1 MNRYRIHVLGLGKM
15 GLPMATL
22 LVKAGHECTVSD
34 PDAERVARARDRDLL
49 VVGAVATRVLVSA
62 LPSASSLVQSSAAS
76 RDMTL
81 APSADLMPAL
91 TSALTS
97 ADIVVSSL
105 PDDTALLAV
114 AKQLCSVVSP
124 GAIWIDTSTV
134 SAQASAQAAAQC
146 EGVGLRYLRAT
157 ISGNNHMME
166 AAQVTIM
173 ASGPRLLYD
182 EMSPI
187 LRCFGP
193 TIFYLGEAEQARLM
207 KLVINL
213 MIVQTS
219 SMLAEALTLGEKG
232 GLDWQNMW
240 AVIAASAVG
249 SPIVKAKSVQL
260 SRRDFSPTFTVPQMI
275 KDVEL
280 MLGEAE
286 RLQVPLPQTT
296 LTHQALLACL
306 AQGFGEDDYASI
318 IRISEA
324 AAGIVS

>member
-1 MNRYRIHVLGLGKM
+1 MTRHRIHVLGLGKM

-22 LVKAGHECTVSD
+22 LVKAGHDCTVSD
-34 PDAERVARARDRDLL
+34 PSAERVRLAHLRELR
-49 VVGAVATRVLVSA
+49 VVGAAPTQVLVST
-62 LPSASSLVQSSAAS
+62 LSSASSSAQTSASSPDLS
-76 RDMTL
+76 STPPPDLTL
-81 APSADLMPAL
+81 ALS
-91 TSALTS
+91 S

-105 PDDTALLAV
+105 PDDAALLAV
-114 AKQLCSVVSP
+114 ARQLCSVTSR

-134 SAQASAQAAAQC
+134 SAEASARAAAQC

-157 ISGNNHMME
+157 VSGNNYMME
-166 AAQVTIM
+166 AAQVTVM
-173 ASGPRLLYD
+173 ASGPRALFD
-182 EMSPI
+182 DMSPI

-193 TIFYLGEAEQARLM
+193 TLFYLGEAEQARLM

-260 SRRDFSPTFTVPQMI
+260 SQRDFSPTFTVPQMI

-286 RLQVPLPQTT
+286 RLQVPLPQTS

-306 AQGFGEDDYASI
+306 ALGFGEDDYASI

-324 AAGIVS
+324 AAGIDS